1 MKRIIPAFMLALF
14 ISPSQASAAQYRIS
28 FSDGSQGS
36 SHHAGPNRYAM
47 KVRVRWIGMT
57 REFALGEHYG
67 AGLGLHLGGTE
78 IAWRTTDSP
87 VTSGALSIDLNDWL
101 SARAKLRFHELVPYA
116 QLSYHRGN
124 FMRGLAFRVDAGMRL
139 LSVSDL
145 SLEIDG
151 PLASEIRN
159 RGALLRDFEQQ
170 ARDELDDYYLEPV
183 LRMDLSYRF
192 G

>member
-1 MKRIIPAFMLALF
+1 MKRNIPALMLALF

-87 VTSGALSIDLNDWL
+87 VTSGAFQSI
-101 SARAKLRFHELVPYA
+101 
-116 QLSYHRGN
+116 
-124 FMRGLAFRVDAGMRL
+124 
-139 LSVSDL
+139 
-145 SLEIDG
+145 
-151 PLASEIRN
+151 
-159 RGALLRDFEQQ
+159 
-170 ARDELDDYYLEPV
+170 
-183 LRMDLSYRF
+183 
-192 G
+192 